1 MKAIVIQAHGSA
13 DALRY
18 EEVATPEPGPD
29 EVLVKVH
36 AVSVNRTLDLA
47 VREGTYARK
56 VALPHVIRT
65 DPSRVVAALGMD
77 VNGWKIGDRVTV
89 GAWGHATAATKGLQ
103 IPGVH
108 AWGGY
113 AEYIKV
119 PQEAIKPVPEG
130 LDFPTAT
137 VVARHAPTAYFQLQS
152 QADLKPGEWVLVM
165 GAAGGLG
172 SMAVQVAK
180 LLGAQV
186 IGAAGAD
193 ERVAQ
198 ITALGADAAVN
209 YRKHDLTE
217 EVRRITD
224 GKGVNIVLENIG
236 DPDLFPKA
244 FKSLARGGRLIT
256 AGGHGGGQV
265 MLDVNFLYLN
275 QNRIIGGTGG
285 RPGAYEAS
293 MEAAKAGKL
302 KANIGRILPLSNA
315 AEAHRLVASRTVN
328 GKVILDPTKSP

>member
-1 MKAIVIQAHGSA
+1 MKAMIIHEHGSP
-13 DALRY
+13 DVFRY
-18 EEVATPEPGPD
+18 EEVATPEVGAD
-29 EVLVKVH
+29 DVLVKVH

-47 VREGTYARK
+47 LREGTYARK
-56 VALPHVIRT
+56 VPLPHVIGT
-65 DPSRVVAALGMD
+65 DPSGIVEAVGKD
-77 VNGWKIGDRVTV
+77 VSTIKVGDRVAV
-89 GAWGHATAATKGLQ
+89 SVWGHATAATKGLQ

-119 PQEAIKPVPEG
+119 PSEAVKPVPDE
-130 LDFPTAT
+130 LDFATAT
-137 VVARHAPTAYFQLQS
+137 VVARHAPPAYFQLQS
-152 QADLKPGEWVLVM
+152 QADLKPGEWVLIM

-198 ITALGADAAVN
+198 IESLGADAAIN
-209 YRKHDLTE
+209 YRKQDLTE

-265 MLDVNFLYLN
+265 TLDVNFLYLN

-293 MEAAKAGKL
+293 MDAAKQGKL
-302 KANIGRILPLSNA
+302 RANIDRILPLSEA
-315 AEAHRLVASRTVN
+315 AQAHRLVAGRSVN
-328 GKVILDPTKSP
+328 GKIILDPTR